1 LLCGPFGLLPF
12 TTHGY
17 AQGSPSTVVASC
29 GAQSI
34 PTSQGTSGTYI
45 DTTGNLCTNASGGS
59 GGGAV
64 FGPTATGS
72 ASANPPVQIGG
83 TTTGAAGANVQGAAV
98 KPASTAPSSTD
109 SSLVVAESPNSQ
121 QSTTIGTTA
130 DAAYAGSGNA
140 TIPAAL
146 KGIYNAATASIPV
159 GANVIGFTSNDPCS
173 QATKLGAVVNLTAS
187 GQAITGT
194 SAKKTYVCSLDI
206 TSATAQ
212 NIALVEGT
220 GSVCATNIFGLAG
233 GTTAA
238 TGWNLAANGGLTKGA
253 GSGTIYSPSA
263 DTNATAANVC
273 LLSSSTGQISGQITY
288 VQQ

>member
-1 LLCGPFGLLPF
+1 
-12 TTHGY
+12 
-17 AQGSPSTVVASC
+17 
-29 GAQSI
+29 
-34 PTSQGTSGTYI
+34 
-45 DTTGNLCTNASGGS
+45 
-59 GGGAV
+59 
-64 FGPTATGS
+64 
-72 ASANPPVQIGG
+72 
-83 TTTGAAGANVQGAAV
+83 
-98 KPASTAPSSTD
+98 
-109 SSLVVAESPNSQ
+109 
-121 QSTTIGTTA
+121 
-130 DAAYAGSGNA
+130 
-140 TIPAAL
+140 
-146 KGIYNAATASIPV
+146 
-159 GANVIGFTSNDPCS
+159 
-173 QATKLGAVVNLTAS
+173 
-187 GQAITGT
+187 
-194 SAKKTYVCSLDI
+194 LDI